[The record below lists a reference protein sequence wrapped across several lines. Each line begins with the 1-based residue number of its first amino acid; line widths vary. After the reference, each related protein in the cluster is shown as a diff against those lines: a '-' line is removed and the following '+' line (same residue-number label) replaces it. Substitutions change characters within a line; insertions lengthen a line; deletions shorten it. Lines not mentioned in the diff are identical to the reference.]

1 MSTYTEFAQK
11 VQSEFLNSL
20 KAAQELNVNSFAAFN
35 ELLAQVPTAKIDPAT
50 TELPTPTDVVEHAF
64 AFTNQVLETRKAYAV
79 KLAEL
84 ATQTQQQL
92 AQTVARVAESA
103 KG

>member
-20 KAAQELNVNSFAAFN
+20 KTAQELNVNSFAAFN

-50 TELPTPTDVVEHAF
+50 TELPTPTDMVEHAF

-84 ATQTQQQL
+84 ATETQKQL

>member
-11 VQSEFLNSL
+11 VQNEFLNSL

-50 TELPTPTDVVEHAF
+50 TELPTPTDMVEHAF

-84 ATQTQQQL
+84 ATETQKQL

>member
-84 ATQTQQQL
+84 ATETQKQL